1 MEVDISDNPL
11 HETNMDTTSECESVI
26 PKDAEKHKNQIVGT
40 EELVTTTCSDNSAIE
55 RETCTDSESISI
67 DVKKLDENTSTTPNI
82 YCPPSWALN
91 CPPSLDYKLEVIKNG
106 LQLSDCTI
114 YLSSPSDT
122 NLQSSCDDG
131 LSYCLFGRQPQSYY
145 TQSNNINGQ
154 CSVLAHPSISRLHAV
169 LQYGKPPHAVGHVSE
184 NEKDTTGWYLKD
196 LESTHGTFVN
206 KRRLPPGRYVRIR
219 VGYVLRFGGS
229 TRLHVLQGPE
239 EDTEQQTSHSWFDL
253 KKSHEEYKMNLK
265 MERNISSIQNSNTVK
280 LECNWGM
287 SLEDPVSEPIPTLLQ
302 SGTCLSH
309 EKLYRDD
316 PKRALNAYF
325 EREGIDPI
333 PQYEFVEA
341 PFGKQ
346 HCRIELPLSSGTV
359 TAEALVSGKRKEA
372 VVACALEACQLLDRL
387 GEFDPDKDRS
397 TASKYTRSR
406 AYWEDRDYYSSDED
420 TYVDRTGAVERKRLN
435 RMRQLG
441 VNDNDEIKTT
451 DELLNNDNAKIHLK
465 NEKRISQNA
474 NMITMLSELE
484 KIGEEIVSI
493 EEELEAINK
502 EFSPKE
508 ANPSQLDE
516 LEAYMNALKTNS
528 SKCAQRSK
536 LKARLISLRQT
547 ELQLFHRAGLSRVG
561 KTVKQLSNKQ
571 NNNSEYISSS
581 DAAAAVRA
589 ARQKLK
595 NDAGEQQSEND
606 QLNAVTSEQ
615 KIKNIRADRNALK
628 RSLQNHARTLY
639 VSQKKIEI
647 DRPFEV
653 ENDDDEDDD
662 TNVNDIGDKE
672 ETQQMEMSINNE
684 ENKVDTAISIPQ
696 YKSSNCPDSSC
707 QSTSPLISTTATMN
721 IVHNNDNPIDDS
733 STDISNEQSVE
744 ENSTEIKSYVDKNQQ
759 PSKVLG
765 PTLPPSQSQKPHEKV
780 NKRTKNYPENDSDDY
795 VEWFPPSDQSGD
807 GITSL
812 NAKYGY

>member
-1 MEVDISDNPL
+1 MEVDISNNPL
-11 HETNMDTTSECESVI
+11 HETNMDTTSEWESAI
-26 PKDAEKHKNQIVGT
+26 PKDDEKHKNQIVST
-40 EELVTTTCSDNSAIE
+40 EELVTTTCSDDSAPLE

-106 LQLSDCTI
+106 LQLSESTV

-145 TQSNNINGQ
+145 TQSNNMNGQ

-229 TRLHVLQGPE
+229 TRLHILQGPE

-302 SGTCLSH
+302 SGTCLNH

-325 EREGIDPI
+325 EREGIDPV

-397 TASKYTRSR
+397 TASKYARSR

-441 VNDNDEIKTT
+441 VNDNDGIKTT
-451 DELLNNDNAKIHLK
+451 DELLNNDNAKLHLK

-589 ARQKLK
+589 ARQKLN

-653 ENDDDEDDD
+653 ENDDDGD

-672 ETQQMEMSINNE
+672 ETKQMEMSVDNE
-684 ENKVDTAISIPQ
+684 ENNVDTAISVPQ
-696 YKSSNCPDSSC
+696 YKSSKYPDSSC
-707 QSTSPLISTTATMN
+707 QSTFPLISTTATMN
-721 IVHNNDNPIDDS
+721 IVNNNDNLIDDS
-733 STDISNEQSVE
+733 STTISNEQGVE
-744 ENSTEIKSYVDKNQQ
+744 ENSTEIKLYVDKNQQ

-765 PTLPPSQSQKPHEKV
+765 PTLPPSQSQKPLEV

>member
-1 MEVDISDNPL
+1 MEVDISNNPL
-11 HETNMDTTSECESVI
+11 HETNMDTTSELEGTI
-26 PKDAEKHKNQIVGT
+26 TENAEKHKNQIVNT
-40 EELVTTTCSDNSAIE
+40 EELVTTTCSDDSASLEI
-55 RETCTDSESISI
+55 ETCTDFESISI
-67 DVKKLDENTSTTPNI
+67 DVKKPDENTLTTPNI

-106 LQLSDCTI
+106 LQLSECTVC
-114 YLSSPSDT
+114 LSSPSDI
-122 NLQSSCDDG
+122 NLQSSCDNG
-131 LSYCLFGRQPQSYY
+131 LSYCLFGRQPQLNYA
-145 TQSNNINGQ
+145 QSGTMNGQ

-169 LQYGKPPHAVGHVSE
+169 LQYGKPPHSVGHVSE

-229 TRLHVLQGPE
+229 TRLHILQGPE
-239 EDTEQQTSHSWFDL
+239 DDTEQQTSQSWFDL
-253 KKSHEEYKMNLK
+253 KKSHEEYKMNSK

-333 PQYEFVEA
+333 PQFEFVEA

-397 TASKYTRSR
+397 TAFKYTRSR

-441 VNDNDEIKTT
+441 VKDDEIKTT
-451 DELLNNDNAKIHLK
+451 SELLDNHNAEIHL
-465 NEKRISQNA
+465 EKAKRVSQNA
-474 NMITMLSELE
+474 TMITMLSELE

-502 EFSPKE
+502 EFSSKE

-547 ELQLFHRAGLSRVG
+547 ELQLFHRAGLPRVG
-561 KTVKQLSNKQ
+561 KTLKQLSNRQ

-589 ARQKLK
+589 ARQKLN
-595 NDAGEQQSEND
+595 NDASEQQSEND
-606 QLNAVTSEQ
+606 QQNAVISEQ

-647 DRPFEV
+647 DKPFEV
-653 ENDDDEDDD
+653 ENDDDDDNDDNGD
-662 TNVNDIGDKE
+662 TNVNDIGEKE
-672 ETQQMEMSINNE
+672 ETQKIDMSIDSE
-684 ENKVDTAISIPQ
+684 ENKIDTAISIPQ
-696 YKSSNCPDSSC
+696 YKLSKCSDSSC
-707 QSTSPLISTTATMN
+707 QSTSALNSTTTMN
-721 IVHNNDNPIDDS
+721 IVNNNANPIDDPS
-733 STDISNEQSVE
+733 INISNEQSME
-744 ENSTEIKSYVDKNQQ
+744 ENSTEIKLHVDKKQ
-759 PSKVLG
+759 PTKVLG
-765 PTLPPSQSQKPHEKV
+765 PTLPPSQKLLEV
-780 NKRTKNYPENDSDDY
+780 NKKTKDYIENYSDDY

-807 GITSL
+807 GTTSL

>member
-1 MEVDISDNPL
+1 M
-11 HETNMDTTSECESVI
+11 
-26 PKDAEKHKNQIVGT
+26 
-40 EELVTTTCSDNSAIE
+40 
-55 RETCTDSESISI
+55 
-67 DVKKLDENTSTTPNI
+67 
-82 YCPPSWALN
+82 
-91 CPPSLDYKLEVIKNG
+91 
-106 LQLSDCTI
+106 
-114 YLSSPSDT
+114 
-122 NLQSSCDDG
+122 
-131 LSYCLFGRQPQSYY
+131 
-145 TQSNNINGQ
+145 
-154 CSVLAHPSISRLHAV
+154 
-169 LQYGKPPHAVGHVSE
+169 
-184 NEKDTTGWYLKD
+184 
-196 LESTHGTFVN
+196 
-206 KRRLPPGRYVRIR
+206 
-219 VGYVLRFGGS
+219 
-229 TRLHVLQGPE
+229 
-239 EDTEQQTSHSWFDL
+239 
-253 KKSHEEYKMNLK
+253 
-265 MERNISSIQNSNTVK
+265 
-280 LECNWGM
+280 
-287 SLEDPVSEPIPTLLQ
+287 
-302 SGTCLSH
+302 
-309 EKLYRDD
+309 
-316 PKRALNAYF
+316 NAYF

-502 EFSPKE
+502 GIVKDAIEHCVLLPEEEGYTKAVSILQKQFGRQHDIVEAFLTELLNGSSISQDDVAGLQNLTRLMTSCKVALSQIGRNADLNCSTNIKRIVKRLSRTTQFKWTEAADNILRRGLEPNFDDLSQFLEKKVSIATNTYGQLASGSYKSQTTSNSRSVSIGAKVHTLSSKGKVHCLICSDAHEVASCLQLLAFSPKE

-765 PTLPPSQSQKPHEKV
+765 PTLPPSQSQKPHQKV